1 MAGSVLL
8 WRRGKHVATSRPA
21 HDWSAGSRLRS
32 RRSPAAAFRLPEAP
46 RIVFAAWATI
56 GGVTRAYSALRESGF
71 VWIRSAADTPAA
83 AFAKSRELIEECAA
97 SNDHDALSVIGDFI
111 LPPPD
116 GEISRDFQTLH
127 FDFGVPLRPLCEQ
140 DVARYT
146 ALFIPRSVAR
156 VTAVTRLVP
165 LDALLGQRRWPNQAT
180 LLENLIAYGE
190 SHGAWDDAD
199 GYYEGSLARVLEG
212 AARAPRLPSVKS
224 TPGFLCGMEFDDL
237 AAELS
242 FFNFLGLDVEAVQV
256 EVPLRPGDLL
266 VFDNLAVAHGR
277 RGSRWPGELRQRV
290 YGHRSLSPAAQRSL
304 RDRFLAVF
312 GDRQPAPLPAAVSM
326 P

>member
-1 MAGSVLL
+1 MGDH
-8 WRRGKHVATSRPA
+8 RGVN
-21 HDWSAGSRLRS
+21 G
-32 RRSPAAAFRLPEAP
+32 E
-46 RIVFAAWATI
+46 
-56 GGVTRAYSALRESGF
+56 GSALLESGF
-71 VWIRSAADTPAA
+71 VWIRSALDAPTT
-83 AFAKSRELIEECAA
+83 AFVKSQELIEGCAA
-97 SNDHDALSVIGDFI
+97 SNGHDPLSVIGEFI

-116 GEISRDFQTLH
+116 GEATRDFQTLH
-127 FDFGVPLRPLCEQ
+127 FDFGVPLRPLRDQ

-146 ALFIPRSVAR
+146 ALFIPRSIVK

-165 LDALLGQRRWPNQAT
+165 LDALLNQRRWPDQAT

-199 GYYEGSLARVLEG
+199 GYCEGSLARVLEG
-212 AARAPRLPSVKS
+212 ATGAPQLPSVKS
-224 TPGFLCGMEFDDL
+224 TPGFLCGMEFDNL

-242 FFNFLGLDVEAVQV
+242 FFQSLGLDVEAVQV

-277 RGSRWPGELRQRV
+277 RGRRGPGELHQRV
-290 YGHRSLSPAAQRSL
+290 YGHRFLFPAAQRAL
-304 RDRFLAVF
+304 RDRFLAAF
-312 GDRQPAPLPAAVSM
+312 GERQRAPPRSAVSM

>member
-1 MAGSVLL
+1 MGDN
-8 WRRGKHVATSRPA
+8 R
-21 HDWSAGSRLRS
+21 
-32 RRSPAAAFRLPEAP
+32 
-46 RIVFAAWATI
+46 
-56 GGVTRAYSALRESGF
+56 GVTAACSALRESGF

-83 AFAKSRELIEECAA
+83 AFANSRELIEECTV
-97 SNDHDALSVIGDFI
+97 SNDQVALSVIGDFI
-111 LPPPD
+111 LPPFD
-116 GEISRDFQTLH
+116 GEVSRDFQTLH

-165 LDALLGQRRWPNQAT
+165 LDALLGQRRWPNHAT
-180 LLENLIAYGE
+180 LLANLIAYGE
-190 SHGAWDDAD
+190 SHGAWDDQD
-199 GYYEGSLARVLEG
+199 GYCEGSLARVLEG
-212 AARAPRLPSVKS
+212 AAGAPRLPSVKS

-242 FFNFLGLDVEAVQV
+242 FFRCFGLDVEAVQV

-266 VFDNLAVAHGR
+266 VVDNLAVAHGR
-277 RGSRWPGELRQRV
+277 RGSRWPGELHQWV
-290 YGHRSLSPAAQRSL
+290 YGHRSLPPPAQRAC
-304 RDRFLAVF
+304 RDRFLALF
-312 GDRQPAPLPAAVSM
+312 GEHQPALPRSAVSM